1 MINYDSKFDFNKC
14 KNDNKFDGLSLSS
27 KVDYLKEF
35 HDELVNL
42 NKISYV

>member
-27 KVDYLKEF
+27 KVDY
-35 HDELVNL
+35 
-42 NKISYV
+42 